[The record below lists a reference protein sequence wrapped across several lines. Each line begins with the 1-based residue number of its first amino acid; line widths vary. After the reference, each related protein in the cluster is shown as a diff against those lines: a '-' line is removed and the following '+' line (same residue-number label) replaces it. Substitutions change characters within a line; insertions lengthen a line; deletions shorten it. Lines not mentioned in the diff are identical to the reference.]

1 MLTENDIA
9 HFRSTFT
16 LFQKENGLA
25 QMRDLAD
32 MLKHQ
37 GFEPTLEEI
46 QQYIS
51 NISPNGS
58 EWINFNDFTAIMA

>member
-25 QMRDLAD
+25 LVRDLAD

-37 GFEPTLEEI
+37 GYEATLEEV

-51 NISPNGS
+51 NISPDGS
-58 EWINFNDFTAIMA
+58 EWINFKEFTVIMA